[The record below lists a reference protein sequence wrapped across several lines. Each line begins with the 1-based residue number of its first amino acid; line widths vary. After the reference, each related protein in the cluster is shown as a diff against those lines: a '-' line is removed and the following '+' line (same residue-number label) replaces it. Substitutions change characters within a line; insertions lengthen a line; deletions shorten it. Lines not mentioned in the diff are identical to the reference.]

1 MIFTITHTIYGDR
14 TVFGYS
20 GKGAGDASGV
30 CSASQAI
37 DLLNTERTDY
47 DWTYTKW
54 DENTLIVEFEKRK
67 LGNQIIET
75 IALQSEGQL
84 EKTTLI
90 NWEKNN
96 GFV

>member
-20 GKGAGDASGV
+20 EKGAGDASGV
-30 CSASQAI
+30 CSVSQAI

-47 DWTYTKW
+47 DWMYTKW

-75 IALQSEGQL
+75 VALQPEGQL

-90 NWEKNN
+90 NWEKK
-96 GFV
+96 